1 MDDIALLTFCRW
13 VIGLTFAVSA
23 GGKAIALPAFRD
35 AISDLGMVPRWGKG
49 AVSVAAVGTEGLVV
63 ALVAAGGM
71 LAGAGFAL
79 AITLLGLFS
88 AVLAVNLRRRI
99 EVNCNCFGPGERRIS
114 WYDVARNVLLGMC
127 CAGGLW
133 ASIVSSREHLPPA
146 GILALG
152 LMAGGFTI
160 LATNLQAIIELLRR
174 PYLFR

>member
-1 MDDIALLTFCRW
+1 MNDIALLTFCRW

-23 GGKAIALPAFRD
+23 GSKAIDLPAFRY
-35 AISDLGMVPRWGKG
+35 AVRDLGGIPRWGKG
-49 AVSVAAVGTEGLVV
+49 VVPVAAVGAEGLVV
-63 ALVAAGGM
+63 ALVAAGGT
-71 LAGAGFAL
+71 LADAGFAL

-88 AVLAVNLRRRI
+88 ALLAVNLRRKV

-114 WYDVARNVLLGMC
+114 WYDVARNVLLGLC
-127 CAGGLW
+127 CTGGLW
-133 ASIVSSREHLPPA
+133 ACMMSSQGYLPPV

-152 LMAGGFTI
+152 LMAAGFMI